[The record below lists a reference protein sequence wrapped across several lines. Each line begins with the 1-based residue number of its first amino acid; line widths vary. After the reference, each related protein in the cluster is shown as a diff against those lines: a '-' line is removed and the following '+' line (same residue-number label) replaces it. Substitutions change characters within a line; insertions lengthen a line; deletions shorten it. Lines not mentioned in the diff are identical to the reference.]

1 MLFWYTCFSFFEIIG
16 LYFVMPVAIVQVF
29 NPLAELVTPIRISS
43 KEAYAEIEIHP
54 VIAEIKIKNF
64 SI

>member
-16 LYFVMPVAIVQVF
+16 LYFVMPVAILQVF
-29 NPLAELVTPIRISS
+29 NPLAELVIPIRISS
-43 KEAYAEIEIHP
+43 KKANAEIKIHP
-54 VIAEIKIKNF
+54 VIAEIEIKKF